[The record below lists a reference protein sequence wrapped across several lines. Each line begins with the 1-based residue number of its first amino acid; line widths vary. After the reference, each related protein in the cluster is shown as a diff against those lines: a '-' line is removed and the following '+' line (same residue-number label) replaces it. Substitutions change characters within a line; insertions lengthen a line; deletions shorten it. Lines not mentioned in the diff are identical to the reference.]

1 MVKTRELNYPLP
13 PERIAQQPA
22 RTRSRSK
29 LLVLN
34 RQGGKIID
42 TAFCHLGNFLR
53 PGDCLVINDTKVLP
67 AKFFARKITGGKL
80 EGLFLGEKSPG
91 VWEVMLKGAGKISPG
106 GQILLLDKKGSMYC
120 RAELVKKGRNGN
132 CTLEVEKAGCA
143 ERILRRVGFAPLP
156 PYIKRIGNL
165 TNSSVDRRRYQTVY
179 ATVSGAVAAPT
190 AGLHFTR
197 HLIKQLKS
205 KAVVFAR
212 ITLHIGQGTFRPVTT
227 ENLQNHKMHC
237 ERFIIS
243 RENARII
250 NRAKSAGKR
259 VIAVGTTTV
268 RALETAAEGTIVKPA
283 DTATELFITPGYNF
297 KIIDAMLTNFHLPR
311 STLLAMVA
319 AFAGM
324 ENIRTAYEHAVKQ
337 KYRFYSYGDA
347 MLII

>member
-1 MVKTRELNYPLP
+1 MKTKELNYDLP

-22 RTRSRSK
+22 QTRSRSK

-34 RQGGKIID
+34 RQGPEIID
-42 TAFCHLGNFLR
+42 SAFCRIANFLR
-53 PGDCLVINDTKVLP
+53 PGDCLVINDTKVVP

-80 EGLFLGEKSPG
+80 EGLFLDEKAPG
-91 VWEVMLKGAGKISPG
+91 VWEVMLKGAGKIGTG
-106 GQILLLDKKGSMYC
+106 GQILLLDKKGNTYC
-120 RAELVKKGRNGN
+120 RAKLVEKGRNGN

-143 ERILRRVGFAPLP
+143 EKILRRVGFAPLP
-156 PYIKRIGNL
+156 PYIKRTGNIAS
-165 TNSSVDRRRYQTVY
+165 SSVDRRRYQTVY
-179 ATVSGAVAAPT
+179 AAVPGAVAAPT
-190 AGLHFTR
+190 AGLHFTKR
-197 HLIKQLKS
+197 LIKQLES

-212 ITLHIGQGTFRPVTT
+212 ITLHVGQGTFRPVTT

-250 NRAKSAGKR
+250 NIAKSAGQR

-268 RALETAAEGTIVKPA
+268 RALETAAEGSIVKSA
-283 DTATELFITPGYNF
+283 DTATDLFITPGYNF
-297 KIIDAMLTNFHLPR
+297 KIIDAMITNFHLPR

-319 AFAGM
+319 GFAGM

-347 MLII
+347 MFII